1 MQSLLSKERRLAGR
15 VLQSP
20 GWVVRVAWK
29 FLVYVKEPRAESK
42 RRGVEVSRGDP
53 VSPER
58 KLPRSSSARGKY
70 RKRFATFPL
79 GEGRMRSGA
88 VKKIKA
94 D

>member
-1 MQSLLSKERRLAGR
+1 MQMPFVKRKKTSRKS
-15 VLQSP
+15 
-20 GWVVRVAWK
+20 VAESWMGCASG
-29 FLVYVKEPRAESK
+29 VKEPRAKSK

-58 KLPRSSSARGKY
+58 KLPRSNSARGKY
-70 RKRFATFPL
+70 RKRFATFSL